1 MKTILTK
8 FDINAANLAILG
20 SKPIEDT
27 NAHSNSME
35 FFGAVLSEC
44 LRCGLPAMV
53 HPQEPFLSID
63 LWRTL
68 TNQFFETGLFTMVYF
83 LRFQKTQMI
92 QKKDEVG
99 Y

>member
-1 MKTILTK
+1 
-8 FDINAANLAILG
+8 
-20 SKPIEDT
+20 
-27 NAHSNSME
+27 ME
-35 FFGAVLSEC
+35 FYGTVLSEC

-83 LRFQKTQMI
+83 LRFPKTQMI
-92 QKKDEVG
+92 QKKDEIG